1 MSEIPIENIYYLLS
15 YAYSKLKIDKDVLKE
30 AKEYD
35 NIQDLFARILIN
47 SLNSLIKSGF
57 YRSYITKNDDLFAPK
72 GKINISSSIKRRTL
86 VKKQV
91 NCSYDEFS
99 SDVLFNQII
108 KSTIYYLTGLKQLD
122 NALSKKLQGFKPY
135 FQDIMLIKITKD
147 SFKALRWDKN
157 NQDYYLIMS
166 ICELIYSFR
175 LPEEKLEGDVHFKDF
190 IEDNERAMA
199 HLFENFVYNFF
210 KKELTEIKEIRVY
223 KPHIKWN
230 INEKLSTG
238 IEHLPEM
245 KTDIILETTS
255 KQMIIDTKFYK
266 EIMPG
271 GLEKGTIDIG
281 NLYQIFSYISNSRFC
296 GEISGMLLYAST
308 GIDLD
313 FKYQFMDKVIY
324 IKTINLAQ
332 NWRDIDWDLRE
343 IADLLKN

>member
-35 NIQDLFARILIN
+35 NVQDLFARILIN

-57 YRSYITKNDDLFAPK
+57 YRSYVTKNEDLSAPK

-86 VKKQV
+86 VKKQI

-122 NALSKKLQGFKPY
+122 KKLSKKIQGFKPY
-135 FQDIMLIKITKD
+135 FQDVELIKITKD
-147 SFKALRWDKN
+147 SFKSLRWDKN

-166 ICELIYSFR
+166 ICELVYTFR
-175 LPEEKLEGDVHFKDF
+175 LPEEKTKGDFHFKDF

-210 KKELTEIKEIRVY
+210 KKELNEIKEIKVY
-223 KPHIKWN
+223 KPHIKWD
-230 INEKLSTG
+230 INEGLSIG
-238 IEHLPEM
+238 ISHLPEM
-245 KTDIILETTS
+245 KTDIILETS
-255 KQMIIDTKFYK
+255 FKQMIIDTKFYK
-266 EIMPG
+266 EI
-271 GLEKGTIDIG
+271 LSDNSENGTIDIG
-281 NLYQIFSYISNSRFC
+281 NLYQIFSYTSNSQFR

-308 GIDLD
+308 GSDLD
-313 FKYQFMDKVIY
+313 FKYQFMDKIIY
-324 IKTINLAQ
+324 VKTINLAQ
-332 NWRDIDWDLRE
+332 NWRNIDQDLRN
-343 IADLLKN
+343 IACLL

>member
-57 YRSYITKNDDLFAPK
+57 YRSYLTKNEDLSAPK
-72 GKINISSSIKRRTL
+72 GKINISSSIKRRTMM
-86 VKKQV
+86 KKRI

-122 NALSKKLQGFKPY
+122 KKLSKKLQGFKPY
-135 FQDIMLIKITKD
+135 FQDIELIKLTKD

-166 ICELIYSFR
+166 ICELVYTFR
-175 LPEEKLEGDVHFKDF
+175 LPEEKIEGDFHFKDF
-190 IEDNERAMA
+190 IEDNYHAMA

-210 KKELTEIKEIRVY
+210 KKELNEIKEITVH
-223 KPHIKWN
+223 KPHINWD
-230 INEKLSTG
+230 INKSLSTG
-238 IEHLPEM
+238 INHLPEM
-245 KTDIILETTS
+245 KTDIILETS
-255 KQMIIDTKFYK
+255 FKQIIIDTKFYK
-266 EIMPG
+266 EI
-271 GLEKGTIDIG
+271 LSEDSEYGTIDIG
-281 NLYQIFSYISNSRFC
+281 NLYQIFSYTSNSQFK

-332 NWRDIDWDLRE
+332 NWRDIDQNLWD
-343 IADLLKN
+343 IANLL